1 MAVVTPLGGACQDST
16 ADGGPGL
23 TEAALESV
31 ALEARE
37 RNKELL
43 NAIMAQTKPAD
54 PADH

>member
-16 ADGGPGL
+16 ADDGPGL
-23 TEAALESV
+23 TEKAALEEV

-43 NAIMAQTKPAD
+43 NAIMA
-54 PADH
+54 